1 MCISLEVLLEFLHGG
16 LILAMKYLLPLGKR
30 AKSGADWVFGRVA
43 ELCRGL
49 GTVISDSVG
58 LGGSLRIC
66 ISDTFPGGARNAA
79 VPGRPL
85 RTTVLDG
92 VKE

>member
-1 MCISLEVLLEFLHGG
+1 M
-16 LILAMKYLLPLGKR
+16 
-30 AKSGADWVFGRVA
+30 
-43 ELCRGL
+43 
-49 GTVISDSVG
+49 ISDSVG

-66 ISDTFPGGARNAA
+66 ISDTLPGGAHNAA